1 MTQKIGYIV
10 GSLSA
15 HSINRKLAN
24 ALVRLAPED
33 VELVEIPIAELP
45 VYNRDF
51 DADYPPVARAYKDA
65 LAEVDGIIIV
75 SPEHN
80 RSISAALKNAL
91 EWGSRPYGA
100 NAFRQKPAATIGASG
115 GPISTAAGQQH
126 LRAVLLHLDA
136 FVMGQ
141 PEGYIHL
148 TPGLIE
154 DDGTVNVDS
163 TAEFL
168 AGFVEK
174 FSELVARTMQPV
186 SS

>member
-1 MTQKIGYIV
+1 MTQRIGYLV

-24 ALVRLAPED
+24 ALVRLAPEG
-33 VELVEIPIAELP
+33 VELVEIPIAGLP
-45 VYNRDF
+45 LYNRDY
-51 DADYPPVARAYKDA
+51 DVDYPQVGLDFKAA
-65 LAEVDGIIIV
+65 LAEVDGLIIV

-80 RSISAALKNAL
+80 RSVTAALKNAL

-141 PEGYIHL
+141 PEGYL
-148 TPGLIE
+148 QFTPGLID

-174 FSELVARTMQPV
+174 FSELVSRTMVPV
-186 SS
+186 AQ